1 MARDYKDPKC
11 IIEEL
16 HIPSA
21 TKKGYME
28 AHSGDGI
35 LPSWKGARGTVQ
47 AGGCPTIMTT
57 PDTIGVVVK
66 DEG

>member
-1 MARDYKDPKC
+1 MR
-11 IIEEL
+11 
-16 HIPSA
+16 IPSA

-28 AHSGDGI
+28 AHPGDGI

-66 DEG
+66 DES